1 MSTISLI
8 LFVFAGLFMVWQVV
22 LVGLAFNLVRSG
34 QYSRVKITMVP
45 LILATAATIAAIL
58 TR

>member
-8 LFVFAGLFMVWQVV
+8 LFVLAGLFMVWQVV

-34 QYSRVKITMVP
+34 QYSSVKIGMFPLVIATMVT
-45 LILATAATIAAIL
+45 ILGIV